1 VAVNAE
7 LFSRDKQNVPMLLSL
22 LEEPPTGV
30 DDFHCRYQALQILTG
45 LSSSLHRLQ
54 EVRRRDAQLLEGHMK
69 FLQPDCRKRSTDAAT
84 MQCGFGIPHWVLIG
98 PKTLHKSPFAN
109 SHGRLRAGSAGVPDG
124 GGAAD
129 GHDGGAGGG
138 AE

>member
-1 VAVNAE
+1 MAVNAE

-54 EVRRRDAQLLEGHMK
+54 EVRRCNTQLLDGHSVV
-69 FLQPDCRKRSTDAAT
+69 LQPDCRKRSTDAAT
-84 MQCGFGIPHWVLIG
+84 MQCGFGVPHWVLIG
-98 PKTLHKSPFAN
+98 PQTLHNLPFC
-109 SHGRLRAGSAGVPDG
+109 
-124 GGAAD
+124 
-129 GHDGGAGGG
+129 
-138 AE
+138 

>member
-1 VAVNAE
+1 MAVNAE

-54 EVRRRDAQLLEGHMK
+54 EVRLRNVQISRIPCGSSFRLHEDVH
-69 FLQPDCRKRSTDAAT
+69 RSSTHGLRVWH
-84 MQCGFGIPHWVLIG
+84 C
-98 PKTLHKSPFAN
+98 KS
-109 SHGRLRAGSAGVPDG
+109 GVDWSADTVQI
-124 GGAAD
+124 ALC
-129 GHDGGAGGG
+129 
-138 AE
+138 

>member
-1 VAVNAE
+1 MPASILTRYRDKPAAKRPSSDCAQEPQIVAVNAE

-54 EVRRRDAQLLEGHMK
+54 EVRCPR
-69 FLQPDCRKRSTDAAT
+69 
-84 MQCGFGIPHWVLIG
+84 
-98 PKTLHKSPFAN
+98 
-109 SHGRLRAGSAGVPDG
+109 
-124 GGAAD
+124 
-129 GHDGGAGGG
+129 
-138 AE
+138 